1 MEQVVRAPVQRGRS
15 RGFILGC
22 LSLGHGASHLYD
34 QGFPVFM
41 PVITQTLGLGYIQV
55 ATLLSIRQ
63 VGGGLVSLGGG
74 ALVDTLKAQWGLI
87 LTGCMAGSA
96 IAYALI
102 GASVNFPLLVF
113 AVILVSVPGALWHL
127 PAAAALSQRFPD
139 RRGFAIAMHG
149 FGSNI
154 GNVLGPLLAGALL
167 TTLFWRHVL
176 FIYAV
181 PSLVLAGLVWWSLK
195 DVGKGGDAE
204 DSTPLSSQF
213 AIGVRL
219 LRNPIVV
226 GLIFAATLRGIGLNA
241 LFHWTPFYLTDTGTG
256 LGMGHFSAGFHYSL
270 LAGMGI
276 FSAPVLGILSDK
288 FGRKAVLV
296 PGLGSAAVLSLLV
309 VSTGDSVLLALVL
322 AGMGLG
328 TFALHQIIQ
337 AAVLDVVGR
346 GTEATAVG
354 LIFGI
359 NGLIGAA
366 SPFLATL
373 IINYAGGLSSIFY
386 YSGILTGISA
396 VVMLLIPLRPINNGS
411 PDSASGSLPG

>member
-1 MEQVVRAPVQRGRS
+1 MEQVVQAPVQRGRS
-15 RGFILGC
+15 RGFILGS

-34 QGFPVFM
+34 MGFPVFM
-41 PVITQTLGLGYIQV
+41 PVITQSLGLSYIQV

-74 ALVDTLKAQWGLI
+74 ALVDTLKSKWGLI

-102 GASVNFPLLVF
+102 GASVNFPLLVM

-127 PAAAALSQRFPD
+127 PAAAAISQRFPD

-167 TTLFWRHVL
+167 TILYWRHVL
-176 FIYAV
+176 FIYAA

-195 DVGKGGDAE
+195 DVGKEGGQE
-204 DSTPLSSQF
+204 KSTPLSAQF
-213 AIGVRL
+213 AAGLRL
-219 LRNPIVV
+219 LKNPIVL
-226 GLIFAATLRGIGLNA
+226 GLIFTATLRGIGLNA
-241 LFHWTPFYLTDTGTG
+241 LFHWAPFYLTDTETG
-256 LGMGHFSAGFHYSL
+256 LGMSHFRAGFHYSL

-276 FSAPVLGILSDK
+276 VSAPVLGILSDK

-296 PGLGSAAVLSLLV
+296 PGLALAAILSMLV
-309 VSTGDSVLLALVL
+309 VSTGDSVLLAVVL

-366 SPFLATL
+366 SPFLATW
-373 IINYAGGLSSIFY
+373 IINNAGGLSSIFY
-386 YSGILTGISA
+386 YSGILTGVSA
-396 VVMLLIPLRPINNGS
+396 VVMLFIPLRPLNAE
-411 PDSASGSLPG
+411 PAPSAS

>member
-1 MEQVVRAPVQRGRS
+1 MEQVAQAPQQRERS
-15 RGFILGC
+15 RGFILGS

-34 QGFPVFM
+34 QGFPVFL
-41 PVITQTLGLGYIQV
+41 PVITQSLGLSYIQV

-74 ALVDTLKAQWGLI
+74 ALVDTLKSKWGLI

-96 IAYALI
+96 IAYAFV
-102 GASVNFPLLVF
+102 GAAINFPLLVI
-113 AVILVSVPGALWHL
+113 AVILVSIPGALWHL

-154 GNVLGPLLAGALL
+154 GNVLGLLMAGALL
-167 TTLFWRHVL
+167 TILFWRHVL
-176 FIYAV
+176 FIYAG
-181 PSLVLAGLVWWSLK
+181 PSLILAGLVWWSLK
-195 DVGKGGDAE
+195 DVGKEGGHE
-204 DSTPLSSQF
+204 EKVRFSEQLR
-213 AIGVRL
+213 IGLGL
-219 LRNPIVV
+219 LRNPIVL
-226 GLIFAATLRGIGLNA
+226 GLILSATLRGIGLNA
-241 LFHWTPFYLTDTGTG
+241 LFHWTPFYLSDSDTG
-256 LGMGHFSAGFHYSL
+256 LGMSYFRAGFHYSL

-276 FSAPVLGILSDK
+276 VSAPMLGLLSDK
-288 FGRKAVLV
+288 YGRKAVLV
-296 PGLGSAAVLSLLV
+296 PGLASAAILSFLV
-309 VSTGDSVLLALVL
+309 VSTGDSILLAVVL

-337 AAVLDVVGR
+337 AAVLDIVGR

-359 NGLIGAA
+359 NGLIGAT

-373 IINYAGGLSSIFY
+373 IFDYAGGLSSIFY
-386 YSGILTGISA
+386 YSGILTAISA
-396 VVMLLIPLRPINNGS
+396 VVMIFIPLRPMNQ
-411 PDSASGSLPG
+411 PAVPG

>member
-1 MEQVVRAPVQRGRS
+1 MDEVAQAPLRRGRS
-15 RGFILGC
+15 RGFILAS

-41 PVITQTLGLGYIQV
+41 PVIAQSLGLSYIQV

-63 VGGGLVSLGGG
+63 VGSGLVSLGGG
-74 ALVDTLKAQWGLI
+74 ALVDILKSQWGMI

-96 IAYALI
+96 FAYAFV
-102 GASVNFPLLVF
+102 GASTNFPLLIV
-113 AVILVSVPGALWHL
+113 AMILVAVPGALWHL

-167 TTLFWRHVL
+167 NILIWRHVL
-176 FIYAV
+176 FIYAA
-181 PSLVLAGLVWWSLK
+181 PALILAGLVWWSLK
-195 DVGKGGDAE
+195 DVGKEDAPAE
-204 DSTPLSSQF
+204 RTRLSSQF
-213 AIGVRL
+213 AVGLRM
-219 LRNPIVV
+219 LRNPVV
-226 GLIFAATLRGIGLNA
+226 LGLIFTATMRGIGLNA
-241 LFHWTPFYLTDTGTG
+241 LFHWTPFYLSDPETG
-256 LGMGHFSAGFHYSL
+256 LGMGYFRAGFHYSL

-276 FSAPVLGILSDK
+276 VSAPVLGILSDK

-296 PGLGSAAVLSLLV
+296 PGLASAAILSMLV
-309 VSTGDSVLLALVL
+309 VSAGDSVLLALVL
-322 AGMGLG
+322 AGLGLG

-373 IINYAGGLSSIFY
+373 IISHAGGLGSIFY
-386 YSGILTGISA
+386 YSGILTAISA
-396 VVMLLIPLRPINNGS
+396 AIMVFIPLRPSRQVEPKLG
-411 PDSASGSLPG
+411 

>member
-1 MEQVVRAPVQRGRS
+1 MEQVLQAPVQRGRS
-15 RGFILGC
+15 RGFILGS

-34 QGFPVFM
+34 MGFPVFM
-41 PVITQTLGLGYIQV
+41 PVISQSLGLSYIQV

-74 ALVDTLKAQWGLI
+74 ALVDTLKSQWGLI

-96 IAYALI
+96 IANAFI
-102 GASVNFPLLVF
+102 GASINFPLLVM

-167 TTLFWRHVL
+167 TILYWRHVL
-176 FIYAV
+176 FIYAA

-195 DVGKGGDAE
+195 DVGKEGDSE
-204 DSTPLSSQF
+204 KSTPLSAQF
-213 AIGVRL
+213 AAGLRL
-219 LRNPIVV
+219 LKNPIVL
-226 GLIFAATLRGIGLNA
+226 GLILTATLRGIGLNA
-241 LFHWTPFYLTDTGTG
+241 LFHWTPFYLTDTETG
-256 LGMGHFSAGFHYSL
+256 LGMSHFSAGFHYSL

-296 PGLGSAAVLSLLV
+296 PGLASAAILSMLV
-309 VSTGDSVLLALVL
+309 VSTHDSVLLALVL

-366 SPFLATL
+366 SPFLATW
-373 IINYAGGLSSIFY
+373 IINNAGGLSSIFY
-386 YSGILTGISA
+386 YSGILTAISA
-396 VVMLLIPLRPINNGS
+396 VVMIFIPLRPLNTG
-411 PDSASGSLPG
+411 PAPSAS

>member
-1 MEQVVRAPVQRGRS
+1 MEQVAQAPQQRGRS
-15 RGFILGC
+15 RGFILGS

-34 QGFPVFM
+34 MGFPVFM
-41 PVITQTLGLGYIQV
+41 EVIAKSLGLSYFQV
-55 ATLLSIRQ
+55 ATLFSIRQ

-74 ALVDTLKAQWGLI
+74 ALVDTLKSQWGLI

-96 IAYALI
+96 VAYAFV
-102 GASVNFPLLVF
+102 GASTNFPLLVS
-113 AVILVSVPGALWHL
+113 AVILVSIPGALWHL

-154 GNVLGPLLAGALL
+154 GNVLGPLMAGALL
-167 TTLFWRHVL
+167 TILFWRHVL

-181 PSLVLAGLVWWSLK
+181 PSLMLAGLVWWSLK
-195 DVGKGGDAE
+195 DVGKEGDQE
-204 DSTPLSSQF
+204 ESVRFSEQLR
-213 AIGVRL
+213 IGLRL
-219 LRNPIVV
+219 LRNPVV
-226 GLIFAATLRGIGLNA
+226 LGLILSAALRGIGLNA
-241 LFHWTPFYLTDTGTG
+241 LFHWTPFYLSDTDTG
-256 LGMGHFSAGFHYSL
+256 LGMSYFRSGFHYSL

-276 FSAPVLGILSDK
+276 ASAPVLGLLSDK
-288 FGRKAVLV
+288 YGRKSVLV
-296 PGLGSAAVLSLLV
+296 PGLASAAVFSFLV
-309 VSTGDSVLLALVL
+309 VSTGDSILLAVVL

-354 LIFGI
+354 LIFGV

-366 SPFLATL
+366 SPFFATL
-373 IINYAGGLSSIFY
+373 IINHAGGLSSIFY
-386 YSGILTGISA
+386 YSGILTAIS
-396 VVMLLIPLRPINNGS
+396 VIVMIFIPLRPMNQ
-411 PDSASGSLPG
+411 PAVPG

>member
-1 MEQVVRAPVQRGRS
+1 MEQVAQAPQQRGRS
-15 RGFILGC
+15 RGFILGS

-34 QGFPVFM
+34 MGFPVFM
-41 PVITQTLGLGYIQV
+41 EVIAKTLGLSNLQV
-55 ATLLSIRQ
+55 ATLFSIRQ
-63 VGGGLVSLGGG
+63 VGGGVVSLGGG
-74 ALVDTLKAQWGLI
+74 AFVDTLKSKWGLI

-96 IAYALI
+96 VGYAFV
-102 GASVNFPLLVF
+102 GASTNFPLLVM

-154 GNVLGPLLAGALL
+154 GNVLGPLMAGALL
-167 TTLFWRHVL
+167 SILLWRHVL
-176 FIYAV
+176 FIYAA
-181 PSLVLAGLVWWSLK
+181 PSLILAGLVWWSLK
-195 DVGKGGDAE
+195 DVGKEGDGE
-204 DSTPLSSQF
+204 EHLSLSYQVHL
-213 AIGVRL
+213 GLQL
-219 LRNPIVV
+219 LKNPIVL
-226 GLIFAATLRGIGLNA
+226 GLILSATLRGIGLNA
-241 LFHWTPFYLTDTGTG
+241 LFHWTPFYLAGTENG
-256 LGMGHFSAGFHYSL
+256 LGLSQFSSGFHYSL
-270 LAGMGI
+270 LVGMGI
-276 FSAPVLGILSDK
+276 VSAPILGILSDK
-288 FGRKAVLV
+288 YGRKAVLV
-296 PGLGSAAVLSLLV
+296 PGLASAAILSFLV
-309 VSTGDSVLLALVL
+309 VSAGDSILLAFVL

-386 YSGILTGISA
+386 YSGILTAVSA
-396 VVMLLIPLRPINNGS
+396 IVMIFIPLPAINQE
-411 PDSASGSLPG
+411 PEASG

>member
-1 MEQVVRAPVQRGRS
+1 MEQVAPAPVQRGRS
-15 RGFILGC
+15 RGFILGS

-41 PVITQTLGLGYIQV
+41 PAIAQTLGLSYIQV

-63 VGGGLVSLGGG
+63 VGSGLVSLGGG
-74 ALVDTLKAQWGLI
+74 ALVDILKSQWGMI

-96 IAYALI
+96 IAYAFV
-102 GASVNFPLLVF
+102 GASSNFPLLIM

-127 PAAAALSQRFPD
+127 PASAALSQRFPD

-167 TTLFWRHVL
+167 TILLWRHVL
-176 FIYAV
+176 FIYAA
-181 PSLVLAGLVWWSLK
+181 PSLILAGLVWWSLK
-195 DVGKGGDAE
+195 DVGKDGEADE
-204 DSTPLSSQF
+204 RTQLSSQ
-213 AIGVRL
+213 
-219 LRNPIVV
+219 LRVGLRMLRSPVV
-226 GLIFAATLRGIGLNA
+226 LGLIFTATLRGIGLNA
-241 LFHWTPFYLTDTGTG
+241 LFHWTPFYLSDADTG
-256 LGMGHFSAGFHYSL
+256 LGMGYFRAGFHYSL

-276 FSAPVLGILSDK
+276 VSAPVLGALSDK

-296 PGLGSAAVLSLLV
+296 PGLASAAILSMLV

-366 SPFLATL
+366 SPFLATV
-373 IINYAGGLSSIFY
+373 IINYVGGLSSIFY
-386 YSGILTGISA
+386 YSGILTGIA
-396 VVMLLIPLRPINNGS
+396 AIVMIFIPLRPINNEPSS
-411 PDSASGSLPG
+411 PG

>member
-1 MEQVVRAPVQRGRS
+1 MEQVAQAPQQRGRS
-15 RGFILGC
+15 RGFILGS

-34 QGFPVFM
+34 MGFPVFM
-41 PVITQTLGLGYIQV
+41 EVIAKSLGLSYFQV
-55 ATLLSIRQ
+55 ATLFSIRQ

-74 ALVDTLKAQWGLI
+74 ALVDTLKSQWGLI

-96 IAYALI
+96 VAYAFV
-102 GASVNFPLLVF
+102 GASTNFPLLVS
-113 AVILVSVPGALWHL
+113 AVILVSIPGALWHL

-154 GNVLGPLLAGALL
+154 GNVLGPLMAGALL
-167 TTLFWRHVL
+167 TILFWRHVL

-181 PSLVLAGLVWWSLK
+181 PSLMLAGLVWWSLK
-195 DVGKGGDAE
+195 DVGKEGDQE
-204 DSTPLSSQF
+204 ESVRFSEQLR
-213 AIGVRL
+213 IGLRL
-219 LRNPIVV
+219 LRNPVV
-226 GLIFAATLRGIGLNA
+226 LGLILSATLRGIGLNA
-241 LFHWTPFYLTDTGTG
+241 LFHWTPFYLSDTDTG
-256 LGMGHFSAGFHYSL
+256 LGMSYFRTGFHYSL

-276 FSAPVLGILSDK
+276 VSAPVLGLLSDK
-288 FGRKAVLV
+288 YGRKAVLV
-296 PGLGSAAVLSLLV
+296 PGLASAAVFSFLV
-309 VSTGDSVLLALVL
+309 VSTGDSILLAVVL

-354 LIFGI
+354 LIFGV
-359 NGLIGAA
+359 NGLIGAS

-373 IINYAGGLSSIFY
+373 IINHAGGLSSVFY
-386 YSGILTGISA
+386 YSGILTAISA
-396 VVMLLIPLRPINNGS
+396 LVMIFIPLRPMNQ
-411 PDSASGSLPG
+411 PAVPG

>member
-1 MEQVVRAPVQRGRS
+1 MEQVAPAPVQRGRS
-15 RGFILGC
+15 RGFILGS

-41 PVITQTLGLGYIQV
+41 PAIAQTLGLSYIQV

-63 VGGGLVSLGGG
+63 VGSGLVSLGGG
-74 ALVDTLKAQWGLI
+74 ALVDILKSQWGMI

-96 IAYALI
+96 IAYAFV
-102 GASVNFPLLVF
+102 GASSNFPLLIM

-127 PAAAALSQRFPD
+127 PASAALSQRFPD

-167 TTLFWRHVL
+167 TILLWRHVL
-176 FIYAV
+176 FIYAA
-181 PSLVLAGLVWWSLK
+181 PSLILAGLVWWSLK
-195 DVGKGGDAE
+195 DVGKDGEAE
-204 DSTPLSSQF
+204 ERTQLSSQ
-213 AIGVRL
+213 
-219 LRNPIVV
+219 LRVGLRMLRSPVV
-226 GLIFAATLRGIGLNA
+226 LGLIFTATLRGIGLNA
-241 LFHWTPFYLTDTGTG
+241 LFHWTPFYLSDADTG
-256 LGMGHFSAGFHYSL
+256 LGMGYFRAGFHYSL

-276 FSAPVLGILSDK
+276 VSAPVLGALSDK

-296 PGLGSAAVLSLLV
+296 PGLASAAILSMLV

-366 SPFLATL
+366 SPFLATV
-373 IINYAGGLSSIFY
+373 IINYVGGLSSIFY
-386 YSGILTGISA
+386 YSGILTGIA
-396 VVMLLIPLRPINNGS
+396 AIVMIFIPLRPINNEPSS
-411 PDSASGSLPG
+411 PG

>member
-1 MEQVVRAPVQRGRS
+1 MDEVAQAPLQRGRS
-15 RGFILGC
+15 RGFILAS

-41 PVITQTLGLGYIQV
+41 PVIAQSLGLGYTQV

-63 VGGGLVSLGGG
+63 VGSGLVSLGGG
-74 ALVDTLKAQWGLI
+74 ALVDILKRQWGMI

-96 IAYALI
+96 IAYALV
-102 GASVNFPLLVF
+102 GASTNFPLLI
-113 AVILVSVPGALWHL
+113 AAMILVSVPGSLWHL

-167 TTLFWRHVL
+167 TILLWRHVL
-176 FIYAV
+176 FIYAA
-181 PSLVLAGLVWWSLK
+181 PSLILAGLVWWSLK
-195 DVGKGGDAE
+195 DIGKEDAPGE
-204 DSTPLSSQF
+204 RTQLRTQL
-213 AIGVRL
+213 GLGLRL
-219 LRNPIVV
+219 LRNPVV
-226 GLIFAATLRGIGLNA
+226 LGLILTSTFRAIALNA
-241 LFHWTPFYLTDTGTG
+241 LFHWTPFYLTDMETG
-256 LGMGHFSAGFHYSL
+256 LGMGHFRAGIHISL

-276 FSAPVLGILSDK
+276 FSAPVLGVLSDK
-288 FGRKAVLV
+288 FGRKAVLL
-296 PGLGSAAVLSLLV
+296 PGLALSAVLSLLV
-309 VSTGDSVLLALVL
+309 VSTGDSILLAFVL
-322 AGMGLG
+322 AGLGLG
-328 TFALHQIIQ
+328 TFALHQIMQ

-373 IINYAGGLSSIFY
+373 IINHAGGLSSIFY
-386 YSGILTGISA
+386 YSGILTAISA
-396 VVMLLIPLRPINNGS
+396 VIVIFIPLRPPRKVQ
-411 PDSASGSLPG
+411 PDLG